1 VHGNGSWEGSYRG
14 ARCCGG
20 GAGPKIILILGA
32 GSILSV
38 AMAMLVLLLVWAPGD
53 KGSPEERSKEIH
65 FALTQNAYTVPHS
78 QMHPLLGSTIQ

>member
-1 VHGNGSWEGSYRG
+1 MVTALGRARIG
-14 ARCCGG
+14 APDVVAG

>member
-1 VHGNGSWEGSYRG
+1 
-14 ARCCGG
+14 
-20 GAGPKIILILGA
+20 
-32 GSILSV
+32 LSV